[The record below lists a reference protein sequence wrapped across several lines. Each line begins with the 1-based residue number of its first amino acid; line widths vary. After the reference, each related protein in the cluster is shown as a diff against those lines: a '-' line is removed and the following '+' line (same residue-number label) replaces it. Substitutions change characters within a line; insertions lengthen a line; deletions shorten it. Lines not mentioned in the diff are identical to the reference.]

1 MIHQINQNLK
11 ENLNLKW
18 EIGEFP
24 FLAQKSKKEIQCG
37 KIHLAKMGHAIYHSD
52 RNFEENSDL
61 KSVFAYAL
69 CGICYSCFSA
79 GGGCNIHLAKTGH
92 SIYHL
97 DRNFEENSDL
107 KSVFE
112 YLLCGTCYSCFSAGG
127 GVISTLP
134 KWEILYIIWTA
145 ILRRIQI

>member
-1 MIHQINQNLK
+1 MGRSIYHLDRIFEENPDLKSVFAYLLCSICYGSIGAGGTRRGLLHLTEIGCMIHQINQNLK

-37 KIHLAKMGHAIYHSD
+37 KFNLAKMGHAIYHSD

-61 KSVFAYAL
+61 KSVFAYVL
-69 CGICYSCFSA
+69 CGICYSCLVL
-79 GGGCNIHLAKTGH
+79 GGCNIHLAKTGH

-97 DRNFEENSDL
+97 
-107 KSVFE
+107 
-112 YLLCGTCYSCFSAGG
+112 
-127 GVISTLP
+127 
-134 KWEILYIIWTA
+134 
-145 ILRRIQI
+145 

>member
-24 FLAQKSKKEIQCG
+24 FLAQKSKKEMQCG
-37 KIHLAKMGHAIYHSD
+37 KFNLAKMGHAIYHSD

-61 KSVFAYAL
+61 NQFLHMCSVA
-69 CGICYSCFSA
+69 SA
-79 GGGCNIHLAKTGH
+79 IPVLVLGGGCNIHLAKTGH

-97 DRNFEENSDL
+97 DCNFEENSDL

-112 YLLCGTCYSCFSAGG
+112 YLLCGICYGSIRGG
-127 GVISTLP
+127 GRVIFILP
-134 KWEILYIIWTA
+134 KWDILYIILTTIW
-145 ILRRIQI
+145 RRIQI

>member
-1 MIHQINQNLK
+1 MHLTEIGHMIHQINQNLK

-52 RNFEENSDL
+52 RNFEENPDL
-61 KSVFAYAL
+61 KSVFANVL
-69 CGICYSCFSA
+69 CGI
-79 GGGCNIHLAKTGH
+79 
-92 SIYHL
+92 
-97 DRNFEENSDL
+97 
-107 KSVFE
+107 
-112 YLLCGTCYSCFSAGG
+112 CYSCFSAGG

-134 KWEILYIIWTA
+134 KQDILYIIWTA
-145 ILRRIQI
+145 ILKRIQI